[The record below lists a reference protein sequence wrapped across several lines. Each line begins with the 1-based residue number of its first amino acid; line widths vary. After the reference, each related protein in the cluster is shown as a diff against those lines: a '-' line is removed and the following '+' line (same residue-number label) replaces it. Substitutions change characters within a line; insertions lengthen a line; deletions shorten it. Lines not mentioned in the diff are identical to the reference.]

1 MREDRL
7 RYEITSFEIDLS
19 ASLCSDF
26 RSRVRCFGT
35 GIVKLFA
42 LNDISIYERTGE
54 GWCHASLVE
63 GRLASAVRA
72 GK

>member
-7 RYEITSFEIDLS
+7 RYEITSFGNDLS

-26 RSRVRCFGT
+26 RSRVRGFGA
-35 GIVKLFA
+35 GIVKLIA
-42 LNDISIYERTGE
+42 LNDISIYERTDE
-54 GWCHASLVE
+54 GWCHAGLVE
-63 GRLASAVRA
+63 GRLASTVRA